1 MIATLRNAWHVP
13 ELRRRILIT
22 VGLLIVFR
30 AGVAV
35 PVPGVMPEVIAEM
48 FSEGTL
54 FAFMDLFSGGA
65 LSSYSVFAMSIY
77 PYINSSIIMQ
87 LLQMVIPKWEEM
99 SKEEEG
105 RKKLQGYTRYGT
117 IIFGLIE
124 AFGMTVAIRNR
135 GALVSQSWFLVVEIM
150 LTLTAGTAF
159 LMWLGEVITEKG
171 IGNGISLFIFA
182 GIIVQMPREIG
193 QMVSAVQLGLAQW
206 YNVAGVL
213 LISLVTILLVIW
225 ITEGERRIPV
235 QYSKRVVGRKMMGGY
250 ATNIPI
256 RINQAGVIPVIFAQS
271 LLAFPTTIAAFA
283 SDKPWAQKLGQ
294 LFDASQPWYT
304 ALYALL
310 IFGFTFF
317 YTAMVFNPLEVADN
331 MRKYGGFIPG
341 IRPGKP
347 TSDTLSR
354 IVTRI
359 TAVGALF
366 LAAIAVL
373 PTYVVRLTKLPGFH
387 ALGGTA
393 LLIVIGVA
401 TETMKQIEAQLVM
414 RNYQGFMR

>member
-1 MIATLRNAWHVP
+1 MIGTLRNAWHVRV
-13 ELRRRILIT
+13 LRKRILTT

-35 PVPGVMPEVIAEM
+35 PVPGVLPEVIKSL

-65 LSSYSVFAMSIY
+65 LSTYSVFAMSIY

-99 SKEEEG
+99 SKEEDG

-117 IIFGLIE
+117 IILGSIQ
-124 AFGMTVAIRNR
+124 AFGMTWAIRAQ
-135 GALVSQSWFLVVEIM
+135 GALVSSSIWLVIEII
-150 LTLTAGTAF
+150 LSLTAGTAF

-182 GIIVQMPREIG
+182 GIITGMPKEIM
-193 QMVSAVQLGLAQW
+193 QVVAYVQLGQAKW
-206 YNVAGVL
+206 YNVLWL
-213 LISLVTILLVIW
+213 LMVTIVTITLVIFV
-225 ITEGERRIPV
+225 TEGERRIPV

-256 RINQAGVIPVIFAQS
+256 RINQAGVIPVIFASS
-271 LLAFPTTIAAFA
+271 LLAFPATIASFVKAG
-283 SDKPWAQKLGQ
+283 WATKLGQ
-294 LFDASQPWYT
+294 LFDYRAPWYT
-304 ALYALL
+304 GMYALL

-317 YTAMVFNPLEVADN
+317 YTAMVFNPLDVADN

-347 TSDTLSR
+347 TADTLSR
-354 IVTRI
+354 VVTRI
-359 TAVGALF
+359 TVVGATF

-373 PTYVVRLTKLPGFH
+373 PNFMIQITGLPGFH

-401 TETMKQIEAQLVM
+401 IETMKQIEAQLVM
-414 RNYQGFMR
+414 RNYQGFLR

>member
-1 MIATLRNAWHVP
+1 MIGTLRNAWQVP
-13 ELRRRILIT
+13 DLRKRILIT
-22 VGLLIVFR
+22 VGLLMVFR

-35 PVPGVMPEVIAEM
+35 PVPGIVPEVIRQL

-65 LSSYSVFAMSIY
+65 LSTYSVFAMSIY

-87 LLQMVIPKWEEM
+87 LMQMVIPKWEEM
-99 SKEEEG
+99 AKEEDG

-117 IIFGLIE
+117 VILGLVQ
-124 AFGMTVAIRNR
+124 ATGMTLAIRAQ
-135 GALVSQSWFLVVEIM
+135 GALVSPSIWLVVEAV
-150 LTLTAGTAF
+150 LSLTAGTAF

-171 IGNGISLFIFA
+171 IGNGISLFILA
-182 GIIVQMPREIG
+182 GIITGMPREIARIVLLLKMG
-193 QMVSAVQLGLAQW
+193 QTHWYNVLGLAAVSAVTI
-206 YNVAGVL
+206 VA
-213 LISLVTILLVIW
+213 VIW
-225 ITEGERRIPV
+225 VTEGERRVPV

-256 RINQAGVIPVIFAQS
+256 RINQAGVVPVIFASS
-271 LLAFPTTIAAFA
+271 LLAFPATIASFVR
-283 SDKPWAQKLGQ
+283 KPWAAKLGQ
-294 LFDASQPWYT
+294 LFDYTQPWYT
-304 ALYALL
+304 GMYALL

-317 YTAMVFNPLEVADN
+317 YTAMIFNPLDVADN

-347 TSDTLSR
+347 TADALSK
-354 IVTRI
+354 VVGRI

-373 PTYVVRLTKLPGFH
+373 PNFMIQITGLPGFH

-393 LLIVIGVA
+393 LLIVISVA
-401 TETMKQIEAQLVM
+401 IETVKQIESQLVM
-414 RNYQGFMR
+414 RNYQGFLR

>member
-13 ELRRRILIT
+13 DLRKRILVT

-35 PVPGVMPEVIAEM
+35 PVPGVLPEVISEM

-99 SKEEEG
+99 SKEEDG

-124 AFGMTVAIRNR
+124 AFGMTAAIRAR
-135 GALVSQSWFLVVEIM
+135 GALVSDSWWLVFQIM
-150 LTLTAGTAF
+150 LSLTAGTAF
-159 LMWLGEVITEKG
+159 LMWLGEVITERG

-182 GIIVQMPREIG
+182 GIITGMPREIG
-193 QMVSAVQLGLAQW
+193 SIIAYVQSGLSKW
-206 YNVAGVL
+206 YNVVGLL
-213 LISLVTILLVIW
+213 LISISTIILVIW
-225 ITEGERRIPV
+225 VTEGERRIPV

-256 RINQAGVIPVIFAQS
+256 RINQAGVIPVIFASS
-271 LLAFPTTIAAFA
+271 LLAFPATIASFTT
-283 SDKPWAQKLGQ
+283 KPWAVKLGQ
-294 LFDASQPWYT
+294 LFDVSQPWYT
-304 ALYALL
+304 AMYALL

-317 YTAMVFNPLEVADN
+317 YTAMVFNPIEVADN
-331 MRKYGGFIPG
+331 MRKYGGFVPG

-347 TSDTLSR
+347 TSDTLAR
-354 IVTRI
+354 VVTRI

-366 LAAIAVL
+366 LAAVAVL
-373 PTYVVRLTKLPGFH
+373 PNFMIQITGLPGFH

-401 TETMKQIEAQLVM
+401 METMKQIEAQLVM
-414 RNYQGFMR
+414 RNYQGFLR

>member
-1 MIATLRNAWHVP
+1 MIGTLRNAWQVP
-13 ELRRRILIT
+13 DLRKRILIT
-22 VGLLIVFR
+22 IGLLIVFR

-35 PVPGVMPEVIAEM
+35 PVPGILPDVIKSL

-77 PYINSSIIMQ
+77 PYINSSIIIQ
-87 LLQMVIPKWEEM
+87 LLQMVIPSWEEM

-105 RKKLQGYTRYGT
+105 RKKLQSYTRYGT
-117 IIFGLIE
+117 VILALIQ
-124 AFGMTVAIRNR
+124 AFGMTMAIRAR
-135 GALVSQSWFLVVEIM
+135 GALVSSSMWLVIEAM
-150 LTLTAGTAF
+150 LSLTAGTAF

-182 GIIVQMPREIG
+182 GIITGMPAEVIRIASYLKSG
-193 QMVSAVQLGLAQW
+193 LTRWYNVLGLVAVSAV
-206 YNVAGVL
+206 
-213 LISLVTILLVIW
+213 TIVLVIW

-256 RINQAGVIPVIFAQS
+256 RINQAGVIPVIFASS
-271 LLAFPTTIAAFA
+271 LLAFPATIASFVNA
-283 SDKPWAQKLGQ
+283 PWAAKLGN
-294 LFDASQPWYT
+294 LFSYTQPWYT

-317 YTAMVFNPLEVADN
+317 YTAMIFNPIDVADN

-347 TSDTLSR
+347 TADALSR
-354 IVTRI
+354 VVTRI

-373 PTYVVRLTKLPGFH
+373 PNFMIQITGLPGFH

-393 LLIVIGVA
+393 LLIVISVA
-401 TETMKQIEAQLVM
+401 IETVKQIESQLVM
-414 RNYQGFMR
+414 RNYQGFLR

>member
-1 MIATLRNAWHVP
+1 MVQTLKNAWRVP
-13 ELRRRILIT
+13 DLRRRILIT
-22 VGLLIVFR
+22 MGLLIVYR

-35 PVPGVMPEVIAEM
+35 PVPGIMPEVIQSL

-54 FAFMDLFSGGA
+54 FAFMNLFSGGA
-65 LSSYSVFAMSIY
+65 LSTYSVFAMSIY

-99 SKEEEG
+99 SKDEDG
-105 RKKLQGYTRYGT
+105 RRKMQSYIRYGT
-117 IIFGLIE
+117 VIL
-124 AFGMTVAIRNR
+124 AVVQATGMTLVIRSR
-135 GALVSQSWFLVVEIM
+135 GALVSTSPWLVVEAV
-150 LTLTAGTAF
+150 LSLTAGTAF

-182 GIIVQMPREIG
+182 GIITGMPKQVLQVIA
-193 QMVSAVQLGLAQW
+193 MLQLKETHW
-206 YNVAGVL
+206 YNVLAL
-213 LISLVTILLVIW
+213 LLVSVATIIAVIW
-225 ITEGERRIPV
+225 VTEGERRIPV

-256 RINQAGVIPVIFAQS
+256 RINQAGVIPVIFASS
-271 LLAFPTTIAAFA
+271 LLAFPATIASFVKA
-283 SDKPWAQKLGQ
+283 PWATKLGD
-294 LFDASQPWYT
+294 LFDYTQPWYT
-304 ALYALL
+304 AMYALL

-317 YTAMVFNPLEVADN
+317 YTAMIFNPLEVADN
-331 MRKYGGFIPG
+331 MRKYGGFVPG

-347 TSDTLSR
+347 TADTLSK

-366 LAAIAVL
+366 LAVIAVV
-373 PTYVVRLTKLPGFH
+373 PNFMNQITGLPGFH

-393 LLIVIGVA
+393 LLIVVSVA
-401 TETMKQIEAQLVM
+401 LETMNQIEAQLVM

>member
-13 ELRRRILIT
+13 ELRKRILVT

-35 PVPGVMPEVIAEM
+35 PVPGVLPEVISGM

-99 SKEEEG
+99 SKDEDG

-124 AFGMTVAIRNR
+124 AFGMTMAIRAR
-135 GALVSQSWFLVVEIM
+135 GALSSNSLWLVAEIM

-182 GIIVQMPREIG
+182 GIIVGMPKE
-193 QMVSAVQLGLAQW
+193 LAQVVGYVQSGQAEW
-206 YNVAGVL
+206 YNIAGLL
-213 LISLVTILLVIW
+213 LISLTTIILVIW
-225 ITEGERRIPV
+225 VTEGERRIPV

-256 RINQAGVIPVIFAQS
+256 RINQAGVIPVIFASS
-271 LLAFPTTIAAFA
+271 LLAFPATIASFTTA
-283 SDKPWAQKLGQ
+283 PWAAKLGQ
-294 LFDASQPWYT
+294 LFSYNQPWYT
-304 ALYALL
+304 AMYALL

-347 TSDTLSR
+347 TSDTLSKV
-354 IVTRI
+354 VTRI

-366 LAAIAVL
+366 LAGVAVL
-373 PTYVVRLTKLPGFH
+373 PNFMIQITGLPGFH

-414 RNYQGFMR
+414 RNYQGFLR

>member
-1 MIATLRNAWHVP
+1 MIGTLRNAWQVP
-13 ELRRRILIT
+13 DLRKRILVTI
-22 VGLLIVFR
+22 GLLIVFR

-35 PVPGVMPEVIAEM
+35 PVPGILPDVIKSL

-87 LLQMVIPKWEEM
+87 LLQMVIPSWEEM

-105 RKKLQGYTRYGT
+105 RKKLQSYTRYGT
-117 IIFGLIE
+117 IILALIQ
-124 AFGMTVAIRNR
+124 AFGMTMAIRAR
-135 GALVSQSWFLVVEIM
+135 GALVSSSIWLVIEAM
-150 LTLTAGTAF
+150 LSLTAGTAF

-182 GIIVQMPREIG
+182 GIITGMPAEVIRIASYLRAG
-193 QMVSAVQLGLAQW
+193 MAKWYNVLGLVLVSAVT
-206 YNVAGVL
+206 VV
-213 LISLVTILLVIW
+213 LVIW
-225 ITEGERRIPV
+225 ITEGERRVPV

-256 RINQAGVIPVIFAQS
+256 RINQAGVIPVIFASS
-271 LLAFPTTIAAFA
+271 LLAFPATIASFVTA
-283 SDKPWAQKLGQ
+283 PWATKLGN
-294 LFDASQPWYT
+294 LFSYTQPWYT

-317 YTAMVFNPLEVADN
+317 YTAMIFNPIDVADN

-347 TSDTLSR
+347 TADALSR

-373 PTYVVRLTKLPGFH
+373 PNFMIQITGLPGFH

-393 LLIVIGVA
+393 LLIVISVA
-401 TETMKQIEAQLVM
+401 IETVKQIESQLVM
-414 RNYQGFMR
+414 RNYQGFLR

>member
-1 MIATLRNAWHVP
+1 MVGTLRNAWQIP
-13 ELRRRILIT
+13 DLRKRILTT
-22 VGLLIVFR
+22 VALLVAFR

-35 PVPGVMPEVIAEM
+35 PVPGIVPEVIEQL

-65 LSSYSVFAMSIY
+65 LSNYSVFAMSIY

-99 SKEEEG
+99 AKDEDG
-105 RKKLQGYTRYGT
+105 RKKLQDYTRYGT
-117 IIFGLIE
+117 IILGFIQ
-124 AFGMTVAIRNR
+124 ATGMTLAIRAQ
-135 GALVSQSWFLVVEIM
+135 GALVSSSIWLLIEAILSLV
-150 LTLTAGTAF
+150 AGTAF

-182 GIIVQMPREIG
+182 GIITGMPRELASIWVMLQSG
-193 QMVSAVQLGLAQW
+193 QAKW
-206 YNVAGVL
+206 YNAL
-213 LISLVTILLVIW
+213 LLLAVTLVTILLVIW

-250 ATNIPI
+250 ATNIPL
-256 RINQAGVIPVIFAQS
+256 RINQAGVIPVIFASS
-271 LLAFPTTIAAFA
+271 LLSFPATIASFTT
-283 SDKPWAQKLGQ
+283 KPWAVKLGEF
-294 LFDASQPWYT
+294 FDYTKPWYT
-304 ALYALL
+304 VMYALL

-317 YTAMVFNPLEVADN
+317 YTGMVFNPLEVADN
-331 MRKYGGFIPG
+331 MRKYGGFVPG
-341 IRPGKP
+341 MRPGKP
-347 TSDTLSR
+347 TADLLAR
-354 IVTRI
+354 VVTRI

-373 PTYVVRLTKLPGFH
+373 PNFMIQITGLPGFH

-393 LLIVIGVA
+393 LIIVIGVA
-401 TETMKQIEAQLVM
+401 LETMKQIEAQLVM
-414 RNYQGFMR
+414 RNYQGFLK

>member
-1 MIATLRNAWHVP
+1 MIGTLRNAWQVP
-13 ELRRRILIT
+13 DLRKRILIT

-35 PVPGVMPEVIAEM
+35 PVPGVVPEVIAQL

-65 LSSYSVFAMSIY
+65 LKTYSVFAMSIY
-77 PYINSSIIMQ
+77 PYINSSIIIQ
-87 LLQMVIPKWEEM
+87 LLQMVIPSWEEM
-99 SKEEEG
+99 AKEEEG
-105 RKKLQGYTRYGT
+105 RKKLQSYTRYGT
-117 IIFGLIE
+117 IIL
-124 AFGMTVAIRNR
+124 ALVQSFGMTMAIRAQ
-135 GALVSQSWFLVVEIM
+135 GALVTTSMWLVAEIM
-150 LTLTAGTAF
+150 LSLTAGTAF

-182 GIIVQMPREIG
+182 GIITGMPKEILQIVAYIQVG
-193 QMVSAVQLGLAQW
+193 QAKW
-206 YNVAGVL
+206 YN
-213 LISLVTILLVIW
+213 LVGLLVVSILTIVAVIW
-225 ITEGERRIPV
+225 VTEGERRIPV

-256 RINQAGVIPVIFAQS
+256 RINQAGVIPVIFASS
-271 LLAFPTTIAAFA
+271 LLAFPATIASFVKAG
-283 SDKPWAQKLGQ
+283 WATKLGQ
-294 LFDASQPWYT
+294 LFDYRAPWYT
-304 ALYALL
+304 GMYALL

-317 YTAMVFNPLEVADN
+317 YTAMIFNPLDVADN

-347 TSDTLSR
+347 TADTLSR
-354 IVTRI
+354 VVTRI

-366 LAAIAVL
+366 LALVAVL
-373 PTYVVRLTKLPGFH
+373 PNFMIQITGLPGFH

-393 LLIVIGVA
+393 LIIVIGVA
-401 TETMKQIEAQLVM
+401 TETMKQIESQLVM
-414 RNYQGFMR
+414 RNYQGFLR

>member
-1 MIATLRNAWHVP
+1 MIGTLRNAWHVRV
-13 ELRRRILIT
+13 LRKRILTT

-35 PVPGVMPEVIAEM
+35 PVPGVLPEVIKSL

-65 LSSYSVFAMSIY
+65 LSTYSVFAMSIY

-99 SKEEEG
+99 SKEEDG

-117 IIFGLIE
+117 IILGSIQ
-124 AFGMTVAIRNR
+124 AFGMTWAIRAQ
-135 GALVSQSWFLVVEIM
+135 GALVSSSIWLVIEII
-150 LTLTAGTAF
+150 LSLTAGTAF

-182 GIIVQMPREIG
+182 GIITGMPKEIM
-193 QMVSAVQLGLAQW
+193 QVVAYVQLGQAKW
-206 YNVAGVL
+206 YNVLWL
-213 LISLVTILLVIW
+213 LMVTIVTIILVIFV
-225 ITEGERRIPV
+225 TEGERRIPV

-256 RINQAGVIPVIFAQS
+256 RINQAGVIPVIFASS
-271 LLAFPTTIAAFA
+271 LLAFPATIASFVKAG
-283 SDKPWAQKLGQ
+283 WATKLGQ
-294 LFDASQPWYT
+294 LFDYRAPWYT
-304 ALYALL
+304 GMYALL

-317 YTAMVFNPLEVADN
+317 YTAMVFNPLDVADN

-347 TSDTLSR
+347 TADTLSR
-354 IVTRI
+354 VVTRI
-359 TAVGALF
+359 TVVGATF

-373 PTYVVRLTKLPGFH
+373 PNFMIQITGLPGFH

-401 TETMKQIEAQLVM
+401 IETMKQIEAQLVM
-414 RNYQGFMR
+414 RNYQGFLR